1 MMLVM
6 VNIDTPGTDRSTEPY
21 KHAILLREGLTATK
35 INTIFL
41 IIKYDTRFE
50 KMTENYS
57 QHELPLCKYGK
68 KIVVMISHW
77 DQSKNPQSDFNK
89 SIIQTISKNSK
100 FTCARIY
107 RNNWSC
113 SIEIC

>member
-1 MMLVM
+1 M

-57 QHELPLCKYGK
+57 RDELPVCKYGK

-89 SIIQTISKNSK
+89 SIIQIISKNS
-100 FTCARIY
+100 
-107 RNNWSC
+107 
-113 SIEIC
+113 